1 MVFLIS
7 FLYILMSFA
16 VGFVLIGLALQPN
29 VFLVYFSKQIIY
41 LKHNIDFSP
50 LRWIDFRPLRW
61 QLGSL
66 GFLIFFICARYLE
79 SVFFRSQ
86 SERAI
91 ILDSPQGKVSITLFA
106 IEDMLKRILEGKKE
120 LLHVRPRVIPGKKII
135 EVIVKANLTAEVNLL
150 EFTSAIQG
158 ELREKLQSLLGED
171 KEIKV
176 RIEIRKMVFKGNK
189 KLVEEEPEIP
199 FRNY

>member
-7 FLYILMSFA
+7 FIYVVMSL
-16 VGFVLIGLALQPN
+16 VLGSVLIGLAWHPN
-29 VFLVYFSKQIIY
+29 VFLVYFSKHLIY
-41 LKHNIDFSP
+41 LKHNIGYLP
-50 LRWIDFRPLRW
+50 LRL
-61 QLGSL
+61 QLGSFGL
-66 GFLIFFICARYLE
+66 LIIFICARYLE

-86 SERAI
+86 RERSIVLESA
-91 ILDSPQGKVSITLFA
+91 QGKVSITLFA
-106 IEDMLKRILEGKKE
+106 VEDMLKRILEGKKE
-120 LLHVRPRVIPGKKII
+120 LLHVRPRVMPGKKVID
-135 EVIVKANLTAEVNLL
+135 VIVKANLTAEVNLL
-150 EFTSAIQG
+150 EFTSSVQE